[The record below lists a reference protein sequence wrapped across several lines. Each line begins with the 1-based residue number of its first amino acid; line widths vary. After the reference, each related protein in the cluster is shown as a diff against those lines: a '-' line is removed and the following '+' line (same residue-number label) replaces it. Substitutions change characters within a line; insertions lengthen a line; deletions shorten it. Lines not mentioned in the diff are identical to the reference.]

1 MSYASPPRLIKAVAP
16 PNLRPLATCANK
28 LRPQA
33 SAERTHRPA
42 SANLE
47 IPLSWIELLGQR

>member
-1 MSYASPPRLIKAVAP
+1 MSYASPPRLLKAVAP
-16 PNLRPLATCANK
+16 PNLRPLATCADN

-42 SANLE
+42 SAILE
-47 IPLSWIELLGQR
+47 TPLSWIELLGQR

>member
-1 MSYASPPRLIKAVAP
+1 MSHASPPRLLKAVAP
-16 PNLRPLATCANK
+16 PNLRPLSTCASK

-33 SAERTHRPA
+33 SAERGGRPA